1 MRSADEVRRHF
12 RDYGRP
18 KGGSCLAPVLTD
30 AVQIWWSKEKHI
42 STNKIGEGILAHTS
56 EKVENRAWLQPEN
69 QPRAAEASQRAA
81 SSKGVGNLAAEELA
95 QSIEK
100 EEDETMKGQ
109 NEKEDETMKG
119 QNEKGDETMKGQNE
133 KEDETMKG
141 QNEKKKESCSIAQD
155 QKEVK
160 EIHRKEADQSA
171 INQGAAGAKTSA
183 NAHESVRGQ
192 LEDPT
197 TRVHQRPDIK
207 PMTLL
212 VVTDGAPDNRQAVE
226 DVIRRA
232 SDALVAPD
240 DLRILFVQVSKLAI
254 LTFRPRRYIV
264 ITIFM
269 RLMVLPYSLRVGQ
282 QFTSLNMTRWVLMCL
297 HNDGSRPST
306 MRSSAK

>member
-56 EKVENRAWLQPEN
+56 EKVENRAWLQLEN

-81 SSKGVGNLAAEELA
+81 SSKGLGNLAAEELV

-100 EEDETMKGQ
+100 E
-109 NEKEDETMKG
+109 EDETMKG

-141 QNEKKKESCSIAQD
+141 QNERKKESCSIAQD

-197 TRVHQRPDIK
+197 TRVQQRPDIK

-254 LTFRPRRYIV
+254 LTFRPRRYTV

-297 HNDGSRPST
+297 HNDGSRTST